1 MNICLLFR
9 NSKILTFQKH
19 VDGRVYDEWAVF
31 SHMPDK
37 IFTDWTEVGLEII
50 RDTERLC
57 GTNKS
62 ICDTQIGLRVFS
74 PHVVSLTLIDLPG
87 ITRVP
92 VGDQPE
98 DIEDQ
103 IVNMVCKYIQRPNTL
118 ILAVTAA
125 NVDFATSEAIKLARR
140 VDPSGKRTLA
150 VLTKIDLMG
159 MNKNISNSKL
169 HLIR

>member
-1 MNICLLFR
+1 
-9 NSKILTFQKH
+9 
-19 VDGRVYDEWAVF
+19 
-31 SHMPDK
+31 MPDK
-37 IFTDWTEVGLEII
+37 VFTDWNEVGLEIV
-50 RDTERLC
+50 RETERLC
-57 GTNKS
+57 GNNKN

-87 ITRVP
+87 ITRFSENLASEFKTSSSFRVP

-103 IVNMVCKYIQRPNTL
+103 IVAMVTKYIKRPNTL

-125 NVDFATSEAIKLARR
+125 NVDFATSEAIKLARK
-140 VDPSGKRTLA
+140 VDPLGKRTLA

-159 MNKNISNSKL
+159 TYN
-169 HLIR
+169 